1 MFAALSQ
8 RLHADMLFRTGEAQL
23 PQEMSDKLEELGGLL
38 GQHPVL
44 QVKLHGFA
52 DPRGNPEYNLE
63 LSMARVSVVRDALI
77 RGGANPAQIQTNAHG
92 SQLATASAGDLEA
105 YAWERRV
112 SLSIQPKLGDAPDT
126 AVARNQ

>member
-1 MFAALSQ
+1 
-8 RLHADMLFRTGEAQL
+8 MLFRTGEAKL

-44 QVKLHGFA
+44 QVQLHGFA
-52 DPRGNPEYNLE
+52 DPRGNPEYNME
-63 LSMARVSVVRDALI
+63 LSMERVAAVRDALV
-77 RGGANPAQIQTNAHG
+77 RGGANPAQIQANAHG
-92 SQLATASAGDLEA
+92 AQLATAAEGDIEA

-112 SLSIQPKLGDAPDT
+112 SLSIQPRLGDAPDT